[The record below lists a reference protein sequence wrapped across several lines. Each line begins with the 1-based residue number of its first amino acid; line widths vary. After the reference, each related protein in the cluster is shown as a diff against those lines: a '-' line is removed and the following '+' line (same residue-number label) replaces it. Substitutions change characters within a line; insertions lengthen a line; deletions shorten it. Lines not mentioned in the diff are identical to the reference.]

1 MNKKPVGV
9 QLWTLRKEIAGDLA
23 GTLAKVAEI
32 GYAGVELWFP
42 AWPEVAVLK
51 AALAGSGLRVA
62 GAHVPFVD
70 LRDRFDQVA
79 AYHAEIGNRD
89 LVIPFLPQELR
100 DSDAAWRQRIAEIGE
115 IAVRCRDAGFRLSY
129 HNHAFEFT
137 DRVGGQ
143 EAHDA
148 IFASVPADLLKA
160 ELDTFFIQDVGKD
173 PAAYIRRYA
182 GRLPLLHLKEKAKPA
197 AGTQNAEVGDGI
209 IDWDAVFAAAEG
221 AGVEWYLVEQNCEAY
236 PALQSI
242 AMSLDFLRRRG
253 IA

>member
-1 MNKKPVGV
+1 MTTKRPVGV
-9 QLWTLRKEIAGDLA
+9 QLWTLRKELAQDLS

-62 GAHVPFVD
+62 GAHVPFLD
-70 LRDRFDQVA
+70 LRDRFAQVA

-89 LVIPFLPQELR
+89 VVIPFLPQELR

-115 IAVRCRDAGFRLSY
+115 IAARCRDAGFRLSY

-148 IFASVPADLLKA
+148 IFASVPPDLLKA
-160 ELDTFFIQDVGKD
+160 ELDTFFIQDLGKD

-197 AGTQNAEVGDGI
+197 AGTQNAEVGDGV
-209 IDWDAVFAAAEG
+209 IDWDAVFTAVDG
-221 AGVEWYLVEQNCEAY
+221 AGIE
-236 PALQSI
+236 
-242 AMSLDFLRRRG
+242 
-253 IA
+253 